1 MRACREQQENNAWTN
16 QQKQRA
22 QHDVI
27 YDNGAAQKQLKQN
40 QYQVGKADIYSCCR
54 HTYKIYALHQ
64 RLEYL
69 NQTSFLR
76 KDLKIGAVIG
86 NAVQKG
92 RLNNVSLSHQK
103 NDRRTAGYSEKE
115 VIEGSNTL

>member
-1 MRACREQQENNAWTN
+1 MPSIRE
-16 QQKQRA
+16 
-22 QHDVI
+22 
-27 YDNGAAQKQLKQN
+27 
-40 QYQVGKADIYSCCR
+40 
-54 HTYKIYALHQ
+54 
-64 RLEYL
+64 LEYL

-76 KDLKIGAVIG
+76 KDLKIRGVIG

-103 NDRRTAGYSEKE
+103 NDKRTAEYSEKE